1 MSYSI
6 VSISNEGPEPAYD
19 KLKAACQKDIGEM
32 FKFDIPSLMVGT
44 LDSLMNLSDEMNK
57 TDHVVEGIVR
67 KIEKTSIELSSSSGK
82 KTELTVGGV
91 PSKRYIQQFTWDYA
105 KYPNRRPLK
114 ELVSLIS
121 GGVSAIDEE
130 LKQLGTSFAD
140 KTAAL
145 NDAKRKKSG
154 NLLNADLNDVLT
166 ADIMRGIRVHDTDHL
181 KTVFIAIPRG
191 GEEEFMANI
200 ESLGD
205 DLVGYGGPDWSRE
218 PRQLGQAVNY
228 GQDVERYSKR
238 GSPVVPGSVS
248 LVKEDSD
255 SFLFTLTILKCQYE
269 AGYYEGD
276 EFQPGTTVDFLE
288 GFEKACRTKRYIL
301 REFEYDP
308 SQAGKSAMRL
318 EELQVEVDGMKSG
331 LNRWCKTHFGEAFV
345 AWMHIKVIIVFV
357 ESVLRYGL
365 PVDFTAVLWK
375 VKAGRDQEF
384 VDSLDLKLGVEK
396 KEEADEDEGEEYH
409 DFVMLKFDT

>member
-1 MSYSI
+1 
-6 VSISNEGPEPAYD
+6 
-19 KLKAACQKDIGEM
+19 
-32 FKFDIPSLMVGT
+32 MVGT

-57 TDHVVEGIVR
+57 TDHVVESIVR

-121 GGVSAIDEE
+121 GGVSTIDEE

-140 KTAAL
+140 KQAAL

-154 NLLNADLNDVLT
+154 NLLSVDLNDVLT
-166 ADIMRGIRVHDTDHL
+166 PEIMRGIRVHDTDHL

-191 GEEEFMANI
+191 QEEDFMANA
-200 ESLGD
+200 ENLGG
-205 DLVGYGGPDWSRE
+205 DLVGYGGPDWGRD
-218 PRQLGQAVNY
+218 PKHLGCAVKY
-228 GQDVERYSKR
+228 GSMVDRHAKR
-238 GSPVVPGSVS
+238 GSPVVPGSVV

-255 SFLFTLTILKCQYE
+255 SFLFTLTILKAQYE
-269 AGYYEGD
+269 AGYYDGD
-276 EFQPGTTVDFLE
+276 EFQPGTKVDFLD
-288 GFEKACRTKRYIL
+288 GFEKACRSKRYVM
-301 REFEYDP
+301 REFTYDP

-375 VKAGRDQEF
+375 VKPGKDQEF
-384 VDSLDLKLGVEK
+384 VKSLDARLGEVK
-396 KEEADEDEGEEYH
+396 KDDDEADEGEEYH